1 MRQNFLLVSIV
12 FSLLLIVD
20 AQSQIPPLPEG
31 AQTKWIVKEPEEIVS
46 YLIFDP
52 ATVKDR
58 IPSFLRFINI
68 KELAVDNISWAK
80 EHLSKYPAHAGWG
93 ISFIEIV
100 RMKTFEID
108 NRSPQWPE
116 NGAAALWFARI
127 APSDS
132 MRELGPGKPFLAL
145 DFWMPD
151 SIYVNYML
159 NKGHYASY
167 GDVHLYKNSEGHW
180 IGSIDVGGLS
190 VKCECFLTETV
201 EGFGSRGMQVFFPP
215 AKSGLTSFVR
225 VAFAGHQEQICE
237 EKTSWKFQG
246 VHPLVKGVIL
256 GPTSFQFGY
265 ELKGGAYH
273 P

>member
-1 MRQNFLLVSIV
+1 MMQIYLLVSLV
-12 FSLLLIVD
+12 FLLLLVSNTS
-20 AQSQIPPLPEG
+20 AQIPGLPEG
-31 AQTKWIVKEPEEIVS
+31 AQTKWVVEEPEEIAS

-58 IPSFLRFINI
+58 IPPFLRFINI
-68 KELAVDNISWAK
+68 KELAVGNIGWAK

-100 RMKTFEID
+100 GMKTFEID
-108 NRSPQWPE
+108 KRSPQWPE
-116 NGAAALWFARI
+116 NGAAALWFARV

-132 MRELGPGKPFLAL
+132 MRELGPGIPFLAL

-180 IGSIDVGGLS
+180 IGSIDVVGLS
-190 VKCECFLTETV
+190 VKCECFPTETV
-201 EGFGSRGMQVFFPP
+201 KGFGSRGMQVFFPP
-215 AKSGLTSFVR
+215 AQSGLTSFVR

-246 VHPLVKGVIL
+246 MHPLVNGIL
-256 GPTSFQFGY
+256 LDSTIFQFGY
-265 ELKGGAYH
+265 ELIGGAYH
-273 P
+273 